1 MLTENLQILTQRG
14 SALGSFWKD
23 QSVAAEVF
31 PGIAA
36 GGGAGEVAKGADEVG
51 VVGKSGHF
59 TSLLDADS
67 LFEQLAR
74 PEHPA
79 VYNVFH
85 HGKAGG

>member
-1 MLTENLQILTQRG
+1 M
-14 SALGSFWKD
+14 
-23 QSVAAEVF
+23 
-31 PGIAA
+31 
-36 GGGAGEVAKGADEVG
+36 AKGADEVG